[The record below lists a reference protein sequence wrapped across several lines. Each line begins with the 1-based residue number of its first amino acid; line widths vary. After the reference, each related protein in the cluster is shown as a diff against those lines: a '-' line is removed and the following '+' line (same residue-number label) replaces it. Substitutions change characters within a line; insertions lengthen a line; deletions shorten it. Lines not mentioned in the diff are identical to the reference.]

1 MLHTIKMRTKKSVVK
16 DIQPED
22 VPVTKA
28 MLELT
33 EKRLEEK
40 IESAKLE
47 LKSEIGSVR
56 TELRAEIGTVR
67 TELRAEIGTARTE
80 LRAEIGTA
88 RTELG
93 AEIGSVKSE
102 LQAVKAAIHDV
113 KSEVHRLAILI
124 EEQNARNKIVLEG
137 LTGLFQRQD
146 RIEKRTDEMEMTL
159 ANLRSIAP
167 GRS

>member
-47 LKSEIGSVR
+47 LKSEIGS
-56 TELRAEIGTVR
+56 VR

>member
-1 MLHTIKMRTKKSVVK
+1 MRTKKSVVK

-47 LKSEIGSVR
+47 LKS
-56 TELRAEIGTVR
+56 
-67 TELRAEIGTARTE
+67 EIGTARTE